1 MRLVRINHI
10 LGFPYYIEFSVH
22 SNKREITRLTYYQKT
37 MKYFDILKKLEKAG
51 LEAKY
56 VLILISVKKYLF
68 TKNNRP
74 TLVQ

>member
-1 MRLVRINHI
+1 MRLVRIYHI
-10 LGFPYYIEFSVH
+10 LGVPYYVEFSVH

-51 LEAKY
+51 IETKY
-56 VLILISVKKYLF
+56 VIILISVKEYLF
-68 TKNNRP
+68 TNNRP